1 MTTKKTIAAI
11 NAEIQRQEQELK
23 KLREELA
30 TIEKAESPA
39 DDQELLLS
47 VLSCPHT
54 VTHESITLRFNPK
67 QEGYNA
73 LAQLHNRLAAYDAAA
88 KAREM
93 ELLAVIED
101 LERLI
106 PLVNQGGGTMST
118 DQELLELTANSEALQ
133 LIVKYELGI
142 YRGYDSCRGE
152 FTEVLYQQRT
162 YAQHKSC
169 IEYHKDH
176 PSPIEATRRAIGRAA
191 SAIEK
196 ATP

>member
-1 MTTKKTIAAI
+1 MSTEQTIAAI

-30 TIEKAESPA
+30 AIEKVEGTA

-73 LAQLHNRLAAYDAAA
+73 LAQLHNRLTAYDAAA

-106 PLVNQGGGTMST
+106 PLVNQGG
-118 DQELLELTANSEALQ
+118 
-133 LIVKYELGI
+133 
-142 YRGYDSCRGE
+142 
-152 FTEVLYQQRT
+152 
-162 YAQHKSC
+162 
-169 IEYHKDH
+169 
-176 PSPIEATRRAIGRAA
+176 
-191 SAIEK
+191 
-196 ATP
+196 TP